1 MKLPFRLV
9 NVFAIEGEPFS
20 GNPLCVVLEA
30 ASMPETEMQSWARQF
45 NLSETTFVT
54 AVDLRSPAAAAR
66 IFTPAHEM
74 PFAGHPTLGTAY
86 VVVDGL
92 QARSGEHLSEVT
104 LHLPAGP
111 TRVSRDGSRWV
122 LQASGATVREV
133 EASEAQLAEALGLP
147 VEALVPAGA
156 QWVDCGVEQLIVQL
170 RDGEAVDA
178 CRPSH
183 DRLVA
188 RAMPVHGSPQVYV
201 WAETER
207 QTAQARFFFTQ
218 DGVVLED
225 PATGSACANLGG
237 WLAAGGQHDVRLEVA
252 QGAAVGRPSRLSLTV
267 TADGD
272 VLVGGRVRE
281 VGSGTLN
288 AAY

>member
-1 MKLPFRLV
+1 
-9 NVFAIEGEPFS
+9 
-20 GNPLCVVLEA
+20 
-30 ASMPETEMQSWARQF
+30 MQSWARQF

-54 AVDLRSPAAAAR
+54 AVDVRTPAAAAR

-86 VVVDGL
+86 VVVDCI
-92 QARSGEHLSEVT
+92 QAVSGEHLGEVT

-111 TRVSRDGSRWV
+111 VPVTREGSRWV
-122 LQASGATVREV
+122 LQASPATVREV
-133 EASEAQLAEALGLP
+133 DTPYAELADALGLAQ
-147 VEALVPAGA
+147 EALVPGGA
-156 QWVDCGVEQLIVQL
+156 RWVDCGVEQLVVAL
-170 RDGEAVDA
+170 RDSDAVRA

-183 DRLVA
+183 DALVA
-188 RAMPVHGSPQVYV
+188 AAMPVHGSPQVYV
-201 WAETER
+201 WA
-207 QTAQARFFFTQ
+207 QTGPQAAEARFFFTQ

-237 WLAAGGQHDVRLEVA
+237 WFVSSGRRDVRLEVA

-267 TADGD
+267 TAAGD

-281 VGSGTLN
+281 VGSGVIS